1 MCLLWLCLLAS
12 GGVFAAIRS
21 VDLRAD
27 AASVATVAGA
37 PQISRPEALQKAD
50 DGSVTFVN
58 SGPNTVCCIRETD
71 LSAVPSTASAP
82 EESNKSNS
90 KSKKSNSKRALLLQ
104 GKVKPKVI
112 QMQGYEINVLC
123 APPVAAASATDTVDH
138 SPYTN
143 PVINACSPP

>member
-1 MCLLWLCLLAS
+1 M
-12 GGVFAAIRS
+12 FAAIRS
-21 VDLRAD
+21 VDLRTD

-71 LSAVPSTASAP
+71 LPAVPSNASAP
-82 EESNKSNS
+82 EKSNKSQT
-90 KSKKSNSKRALLLQ
+90 KSNRALFLQ
-104 GKVKPKVI
+104 GKAKPRVI

-123 APPVAAASATDTVDH
+123 APATDTVEH
-138 SPYTN
+138 SSYTN
-143 PVINACSPP
+143 PVMNACNPPLLTD